1 MARNLPA
8 ASDVAAKWKQN
19 FGAAGASWAAGI
31 GRVDRAPG
39 LDAAAAVDRYVQGV
53 QQNAQ
58 KFARNVGAVTLQQW
72 QQAAQNA
79 QGRLAQ
85 GASKG
90 IDKYTAGITK
100 VLAAEASIL
109 PSLPPR
115 GDVEQNIARSG
126 EFQRRM
132 NAAFKA

>member
-8 ASDVAAKWKQN
+8 PSEVQAKWKQN
-19 FGAAGASWAAGI
+19 FGAAGAAWSAGI

-39 LDAAAAVDRYVQGV
+39 LDAAAAVDRYVSGV

-58 KFARNVGAVTLQQW
+58 KFARNVGSVSLQAW
-72 QQAAQNA
+72 QAAANAA

-85 GASKG
+85 GAAKG
-90 IDKYTAGITK
+90 SDKYLAGITK
-100 VLAAEASIL
+100 VLNAEASIL
-109 PSLPPR
+109 PSLPAR
-115 GDVEQNIARSG
+115 GDVEANIARSG

-132 NAAFKA
+132 HQAFM

>member
-8 ASDVAAKWKQN
+8 PSDVQAKWKQN
-19 FGAAGASWAAGI
+19 FGAAGAAWSAGI

-39 LDAAAAVDRYVQGV
+39 LAAAAAVDRYVAGV

-58 KFARNVGAVTLQQW
+58 KFARNVGSVSLQAW
-72 QQAAQNA
+72 QAAAIAA

-85 GASKG
+85 GAAKG
-90 IDKYTAGITK
+90 SDKYLAGITK
-100 VLAAEASIL
+100 VLNAEASIL
-109 PSLPPR
+109 PSLPAR
-115 GDVEQNIARSG
+115 GDVEANIARSG

-132 NAAFKA
+132 HQAFM

>member
-1 MARNLPA
+1 MAKALPSA
-8 ASDVAAKWKQN
+8 TEVQAKWKAN
-19 FGAAGASWAAGI
+19 FGAAGSSWAAGI

-39 LDAAAAVDRYVQGV
+39 LDAAAAVDRYVSGV
-53 QQNAQ
+53 QASAP
-58 KFARNVGAVTLQQW
+58 KFAKNVAAVSLQSW
-72 QQAAQNA
+72 QSAASAA

-90 IDKYTAGITK
+90 EAKYGSQIAK
-100 VLAAEASIL
+100 VLQAEANII

-115 GDVEQNIARSG
+115 GDTEQNITRSG

-132 NAAFKA
+132 HAAFTA